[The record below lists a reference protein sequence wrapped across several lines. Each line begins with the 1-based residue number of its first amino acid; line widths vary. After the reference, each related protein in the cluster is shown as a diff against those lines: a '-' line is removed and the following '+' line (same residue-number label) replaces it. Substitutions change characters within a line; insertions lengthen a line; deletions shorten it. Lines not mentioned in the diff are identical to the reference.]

1 MRIKQR
7 ATKSFVSA
15 NNPASSQTG
24 PSAHYNQAFKDPAA
38 TFRLLRDEDDW
49 YLSKNPHRP
58 NNYSLD
64 WRAEMQRA
72 SGGANNAD
80 EAEQV
85 GAQIQSGAARIASN
99 AEGVPHTKPND
110 KRQQKVPHQPQHVN
124 SSSPTDTSTKRRL
137 DNFEKDDIANLTLP
151 KRARSSDAPPTAISS
166 EGTPDGDVFED
177 NETSS
182 LCRSTRVQTSTTP
195 PITVS
200 SKDTAGGKD
209 SEETGAPGLHQ
220 STSARTSSL
229 SPTTTISNRGIINIH
244 QRIMI
249 NFEDHMDSVPE
260 SNASSSH
267 SDNAEPP
274 AVQVTALQ
282 EPAAQA
288 HIVEAHIEQAHIE
301 QVHIEQAHIEQA
313 PTNQDPAVIAAGV
326 QPAIVPDSAAPAA
339 SAKSRKGLRG
349 SAKEFDAERLTWIN
363 KWCNDDD
370 AGKKTYDKDLK
381 RHQQMNRDFEKEFD
395 LKVPLKEYSIRNKR
409 QEMRGCGQ
417 IDGTVRTKEF
427 YEKEENYPRKKWA
440 KTEESRSVAGVKNA
454 SPNAQ
459 AGLGGQDMAQS
470 SSERRKNDKE
480 NTVNGSE
487 DVGEDEEV

>member
-1 MRIKQR
+1 MRVKQR

-15 NNPASSQTG
+15 NNPLSSQMG
-24 PSAHYNQAFKDPAA
+24 PSAHYWQAFKDPAA
-38 TFRLLRDEDDW
+38 TFRQLRDEEDW

-58 NNYSLD
+58 NNYSPD
-64 WRAEMQRA
+64 WRAELQRA
-72 SGGANNAD
+72 SGEANNVD
-80 EAEQV
+80 EVEQV
-85 GAQIQSGAARIASN
+85 GTQIQSGAARIASK
-99 AEGVPHTKPND
+99 AEGGLHTKPND
-110 KRQQKVPHQPQHVN
+110 KRQQKVPRQPQYVN

-137 DNFEKDDIANLTLP
+137 DNFEKDDIANLSLP
-151 KRARSSDAPPTAISS
+151 KRARSSDAPPTAIST
-166 EGTPDGDVFED
+166 EGTPDGDVFKD

-182 LCRSTRVQTSTTP
+182 LCQSTRVQTSTTP

-209 SEETGAPGLHQ
+209 SEETGASGLHQ
-220 STSARTSSL
+220 STCARTPTM
-229 SPTTTISNRGIINIH
+229 SPTTTTSNKGIINIH

-249 NFEDHMDSVPE
+249 NVEYHMDSIPG

-274 AVQVTALQ
+274 ALQVAALQ

-288 HIVEAHIEQAHIE
+288 HIEQAHIE
-301 QVHIEQAHIEQA
+301 QAQFEQAHIEQA
-313 PTNQDPAVIAAGV
+313 PTNQDPAVIAAAV

-339 SAKSRKGLRG
+339 SAKSRIGLRG
-349 SAKEFDAERLTWIN
+349 SAKEFDAELLTWIN